1 MERRLHGGCYGVGGD
16 GGWSHGGEGYRSG
29 GVVWWQRL
37 LPWMVLLRVLAVVGD
52 EGEEKCGKDS
62 SEKSAGK
69 GVGHYV
75 GLTWMGK
82 RISQSIVTQKL
93 NPSPL
98 CSNVEGGA
106 PFDPEGTVDS
116 YDLCTQYT

>member
-62 SEKSAGK
+62 PEKSAGK
-69 GVGHYV
+69 TDAQRAALWHAISDTQGENLELRLQ
-75 GLTWMGK
+75 LTEERRAQLELAK
-82 RISQSIVTQKL
+82 V
-93 NPSPL
+93 
-98 CSNVEGGA
+98 
-106 PFDPEGTVDS
+106 VDS
-116 YDLCTQYT
+116 MRRWQEPRGDV

>member
-1 MERRLHGGCYGVGGD
+1 MVMRCDGD

-62 SEKSAGK
+62 PEKSAGK
-69 GVGHYV
+69 VFRRRLAGNWRERGR
-75 GLTWMGK
+75 G
-82 RISQSIVTQKL
+82 
-93 NPSPL
+93 
-98 CSNVEGGA
+98 
-106 PFDPEGTVDS
+106 F
-116 YDLCTQYT
+116 